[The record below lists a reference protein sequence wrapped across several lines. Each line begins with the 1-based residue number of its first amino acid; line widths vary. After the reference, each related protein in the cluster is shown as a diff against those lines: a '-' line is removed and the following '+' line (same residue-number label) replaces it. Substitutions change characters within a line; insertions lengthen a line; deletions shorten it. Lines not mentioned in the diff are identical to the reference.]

1 MPFDKVLV
9 ANRGEIAIRVFRTLR
24 EMGIR
29 SVAIYSE
36 ADRDAPHVGYAD
48 EAVAVGAAAPA
59 ESYLNIG
66 RIVAAARESGAQAI
80 HPGYGFLAERAAFA
94 EACQAA
100 GLVFIGP
107 SPRHIDPMGDKVRA
121 RGTMGEAGMP
131 IVPGVTEPVATTE
144 AAARAAAEIGY
155 PVTVKAAAGGG
166 GRGMR
171 IARGPEDLA
180 EAFTGAQ
187 GEGARFFGDASRYL
201 ERFLENPRHIEFQ
214 ILADRHGNVIHL
226 GERDCSIQRRNQ
238 KLIEESPAPTLD
250 PQVRAALLDKI
261 INAIRRIGYEN
272 AGTIEC
278 LAVGNE
284 VFFLEMNTRI
294 QVEHCVTEMVTGV
307 DIVAEQIRIAAGLPL
322 SFRQEDVTF
331 RGHAIECQI
340 NAESAARG
348 FLPAPG
354 LINACKEPGGPGVRV
369 DSAAEA
375 GLKITPMYDFMIAKL
390 VVHAADREAATRRM
404 LRALPEF
411 RVGGI
416 RTLIPFH
423 KAVLATP
430 QWADAQTC
438 KDLTGDRAW
447 LASIEEQS

>member
-36 ADRDAPHVGYAD
+36 ADKEAPHLGYAD

-59 ESYLNIG
+59 ESYLNID
-66 RIVAAARESGAQAI
+66 RIVAAAKDCGAQAI

-94 EACQAA
+94 EACRVADI
-100 GLVFIGP
+100 VFIGP
-107 SPRHIDPMGDKVRA
+107 SPRHIDLMGDKVRA
-121 RGTMGEAGMP
+121 RRTMGDAGMP
-131 IVPGVTEPVATTE
+131 IVPGVTEPVATVEE
-144 AAARAAAEIGY
+144 ATRIAAEIGY

-171 IARGPEDLA
+171 IARGPEEIA

-187 GEGARFFGDASRYL
+187 GEGARFFGDATCYL

-238 KLIEESPAPTLD
+238 KLIEESPAPTLN
-250 PQVRAALLDKI
+250 PAVRAELLDKVI
-261 INAIRRIGYEN
+261 SAIRRIGYEN

-307 DIVAEQIRIAAGLPL
+307 DIVAEQIRLAAGQPL
-322 SFRQEDVTF
+322 SVRQEDVTF
-331 RGHAIECQI
+331 RGHAIECRI
-340 NAESAARG
+340 NAESAAKG

-354 LINACKEPGGPGVRV
+354 QITGYKEPGGPGVRV

-375 GLKITPMYDFMIAKL
+375 GLKITPMYDSMIAKL
-390 VVHAADREAATRRM
+390 VVHAADRDAATRRM
-404 LRALPEF
+404 LRALSEF
-411 RVGGI
+411 KVGGI

-423 KAVLATP
+423 KALLATP
-430 QWADAQTC
+430 QWAGAQTC